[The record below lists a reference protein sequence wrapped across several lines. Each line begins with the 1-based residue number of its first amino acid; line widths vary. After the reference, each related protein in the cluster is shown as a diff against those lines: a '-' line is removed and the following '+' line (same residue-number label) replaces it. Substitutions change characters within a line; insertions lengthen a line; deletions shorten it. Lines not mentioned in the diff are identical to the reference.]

1 MLAWKSLTAFS
12 FAKIMGPPRMKN
24 LLKPLKPVLVEWS
37 DILDGGAEWHEHD
50 AKHPL
55 KPVRV
60 KTTGYLLSV
69 SRKHI
74 VIVRDYFDFEG
85 KRTLGGRLAIPC
97 GCIERIIYLAST
109 NEKPVIS

>member
-1 MLAWKSLTAFS
+1 
-12 FAKIMGPPRMKN
+12 MKAT
-24 LLKPLKPVLVEWS
+24 LKPLKPVLVEWS
-37 DILDGGAEWHEHD
+37 DILDGGSEWHEHD
-50 AKHPL
+50 AKHQL

-74 VIVRDYFDFEG
+74 VIVRDYYDHDG

-97 GCIERIIYLAST
+97 GCIEKIVYLAQT
-109 NEKPVIS
+109 DTKPDIS

>member
-1 MLAWKSLTAFS
+1 
-12 FAKIMGPPRMKN
+12 MGQSNMKTT
-24 LLKPLKPVLVEWS
+24 LKPLKPVLVEWS

-74 VIVRDYFDFEG
+74 VIVRDYFDCEG
-85 KRTLGGRLAIPC
+85 KRTLGGRLAIPV
-97 GCIERIIYLAST
+97 GCIEKIVYLDQT
-109 NEKPVIS
+109 NVKPSLT